1 MIKFEGIKGNEIQF
15 NDNSYIELK
24 NFKYVKFRL
33 DIMLENGELSVVE
46 YNKIITI
53 LCEYYSK
60 KEDIKK
66 VESYLK
72 RNKASFTIKTMQYNV
87 NAIFIDINNNRDLIS
102 KIKNYVSKYNS
113 LHYEYRCNYEC
124 LLIW

>member
-1 MIKFEGIKGNEIQF
+1 MIKFEGIKENELQF

-33 DIMLENGELSVVE
+33 DMILENEELSVIE
-46 YNKIITI
+46 YNKIISI
-53 LCEYYSK
+53 LCEYYNK

-72 RNKASFTIKTMQYNV
+72 RNKAYNV
-87 NAIFIDINNNRDLIS
+87 NAIFIDVNNNRDLIS